1 MLVAVL
7 LLFNGI
13 VIHDGVIKAEA
24 VTITESVKEKLVSR
38 IVEAAENLE
47 DSVNIAD
54 LNISK
59 YYDFDDVF
67 YKLLEDNPG
76 LFYLSSNYYAS
87 YKNNKFTYFG
97 LNFTNEI
104 DEIREMKKKFNDVTQ
119 KVLNEVDKAW
129 PDVMK
134 ALYLHDYI
142 VLNAEYDLSY
152 DEWNTDYDDMCYTAY
167 GILVEKCGVCQGYAY
182 AYKYLLDLF
191 GIENELAISD
201 EMNHVWNLVKID
213 GSYYHVDVTFDDTE
227 YNNIGRSKHNNF
239 MLSDK
244 KIISASG
251 TMHTGWRTVSDIT
264 ASSTKY
270 DSYFWRD
277 VESAFLPINGS
288 WYFVDK
294 NGDINSY
301 DFYTN
306 KSSVMMNTN
315 VSWLKWGSSSQ
326 YLNNKYVRIVAL
338 GDAIIYNTDRE
349 IYMTDTSF
357 GYCEKIYEADVSSG
371 YIYGIAIEDNRLVY
385 CLKTRLGE
393 YEKKYI
399 TDITADTVRQP
410 SKTPDI
416 TSPGENIDTGGVIPK
431 AKTYNYYNTDGEII
445 LSTVAYN
452 IGNTT
457 APLMEDI
464 NGERFLRWEIIENG
478 EDIVD
483 LYPCYGVIGDADN
496 DGILSLIDVYYIFN
510 YTNGYYELDSET
522 KILCDVDNNSVI
534 NIIDCEMLLRY
545 FTLM

>member
-213 GSYYHVDVTFDDTE
+213 GS
-227 YNNIGRSKHNNF
+227 
-239 MLSDK
+239 
-244 KIISASG
+244 
-251 TMHTGWRTVSDIT
+251 
-264 ASSTKY
+264 
-270 DSYFWRD
+270 
-277 VESAFLPINGS
+277 
-288 WYFVDK
+288 
-294 NGDINSY
+294 
-301 DFYTN
+301 
-306 KSSVMMNTN
+306 
-315 VSWLKWGSSSQ
+315 
-326 YLNNKYVRIVAL
+326 
-338 GDAIIYNTDRE
+338 
-349 IYMTDTSF
+349 
-357 GYCEKIYEADVSSG
+357 
-371 YIYGIAIEDNRLVY
+371 
-385 CLKTRLGE
+385 
-393 YEKKYI
+393 
-399 TDITADTVRQP
+399 
-410 SKTPDI
+410 
-416 TSPGENIDTGGVIPK
+416 
-431 AKTYNYYNTDGEII
+431 
-445 LSTVAYN
+445 
-452 IGNTT
+452 
-457 APLMEDI
+457 
-464 NGERFLRWEIIENG
+464 
-478 EDIVD
+478 
-483 LYPCYGVIGDADN
+483 
-496 DGILSLIDVYYIFN
+496 
-510 YTNGYYELDSET
+510 
-522 KILCDVDNNSVI
+522 
-534 NIIDCEMLLRY
+534 
-545 FTLM
+545 